1 MTSQILCPAWCTA
14 DHSGPSAAPESHA
27 SGIVSVPIG
36 GGPGDPQELASIE
49 VHVFTGS
56 AIPDPLV
63 SLTAILRQ
71 PEWQWFA
78 TFARPVHAW
87 NLARMLELLAD
98 ASPEQH
104 RDLAAAIRETLC
116 LIQGEDQ
123 C

>member
-1 MTSQILCPAWCTA
+1 MTSQTSCPAWCTA
-14 DHSGPSAAPESHA
+14 DHSGPSAAPGAHSSSIA
-27 SGIVSVPIG
+27 SVPV
-36 GGPGDPQELASIE
+36 GGPGDLRERASVE

-78 TFARPVHAW
+78 TFTRPEHAW
-87 NLARMLELLAD
+87 NLAKMLELLAD

-104 RDLAAAIRETLC
+104 RDLAAAIRETLR